1 MAVSRRIRRVTV
13 EWVIGHQSSG
23 HPVLSRVV
31 CDHGIGNQIGVVTGD
46 AGRQD
51 LDLVATG
58 GDPRQVHSLDG
69 GILIDRD
76 VVDRIQRGSGVV
88 FVPGDLVV
96 KH

>member
-1 MAVSRRIRRVTV
+1 MAVSRHVRGIAV
-13 EWVIGHQSSG
+13 ERVIGHQSGG
-23 HPVLSRVV
+23 HPVCGRIH
-31 CDHGIGNQIGVVTGD
+31 DHGIGNQIGVVTGD